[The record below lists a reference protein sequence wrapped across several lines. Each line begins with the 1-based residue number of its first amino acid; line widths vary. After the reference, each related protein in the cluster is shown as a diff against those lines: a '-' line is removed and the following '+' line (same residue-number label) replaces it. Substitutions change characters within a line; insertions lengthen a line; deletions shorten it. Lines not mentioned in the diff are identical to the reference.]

1 VEELEFRVIGKVTR
15 RLIPFMFI
23 LYVVAYIDRINV
35 GFAALQMNAD
45 LGFNDAIF
53 GLGAG
58 IFFLGYFLFQVP
70 ANLIL
75 QKLGAR
81 QWISIIMIIWGILAA
96 GTAFV
101 KTPQGFYLLRF
112 LLGVAEAG
120 FFPGMILYL
129 TRWFP
134 PGERARATALF
145 MTATAIAGVI
155 SGPVSGALLTMHGM
169 AGLSGWQWL
178 FLLEGIP
185 AALLGMLTCQY
196 LTNTPD
202 EAQWLTEEER
212 SWLIEKI
219 ENAEENSRSEACLKG
234 PVPLRQLF
242 TNIKVWSLSALYL
255 TMMIGMYG
263 VSIWLPQIIKFFS
276 NYHNLLIGILSIIPY
291 LLAVTG
297 MVAIGRYSDRSG
309 SHRTIVA
316 LLLCIASISLILLG
330 NVKSSFIAFS
340 LLSLAAMGIFGA
352 LGPFWALSTI
362 YLRKDNSA
370 GGIAMINS
378 IGNLGGF
385 IGPFIVGL
393 IKNTTG
399 EFSGSLVFLGLA
411 LLTGSLIAFFMRR
424 WGSEFAGKSKA
435 LCK

>member
-1 VEELEFRVIGKVTR
+1 MTEEFGSLVIRKITR
-15 RLIPFMFI
+15 RLIPFIFL

-45 LGFNDAIF
+45 LGFNDTVF

-81 QWISIIMIIWGILAA
+81 QWISIIMVIWGVIAA
-96 GTAFV
+96 GMALV
-101 KTPQGFYLLRF
+101 KTPQSFYLLRF

-129 TRWFP
+129 TKWFP
-134 PGERARATALF
+134 TSERAGATALF

-155 SGPVSGALLTMHGM
+155 SGPISGALLTMHGM
-169 AGLSGWQWL
+169 AGISGWQWL

-185 AALLGMLTCQY
+185 AVLLGIFTCQY
-196 LTNTPD
+196 LTNTPG
-202 EAQWLTEEER
+202 EAKWLTEEER
-212 SWLIEKI
+212 TWLIGKI
-219 ENAEENSRSEACLKG
+219 DNAEKNDKSEVSPK
-234 PVPLRQLF
+234 VRTPLMQIL
-242 TNIKVWSLSALYL
+242 TDGKVWSLSALYL
-255 TMMIGMYG
+255 SLMIGMYG

-276 NYHNLLIGILSIIPY
+276 NYHNLLIGLISVIPY
-291 LLAVTG
+291 LLAVAG
-297 MVAIGRYSDRSG
+297 MVVIGRYSDRSG

-316 LLLCIASISLILLG
+316 ILLCAAGTSLLLLGYVKTPLIAI
-330 NVKSSFIAFS
+330 S

-362 YLRKDNSA
+362 YLRKESSA

-385 IGPFIVGL
+385 IGPYIVGL
-393 IKNTTG
+393 IKDSTG
-399 EFSGSLVFLGLA
+399 DFTGSLLFLGLA
-411 LLTGSLIAFFMRR
+411 LLMGSLIAFFVRTAPCR
-424 WGSEFAGKSKA
+424 
-435 LCK
+435 

>member
-1 VEELEFRVIGKVTR
+1 MEELEFRVIGKVTR